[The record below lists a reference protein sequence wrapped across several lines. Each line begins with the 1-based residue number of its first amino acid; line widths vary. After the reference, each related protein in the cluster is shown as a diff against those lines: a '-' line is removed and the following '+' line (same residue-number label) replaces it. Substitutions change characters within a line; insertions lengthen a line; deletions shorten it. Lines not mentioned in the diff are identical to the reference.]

1 MSFPLLFILLFGV
14 VVAME
19 KSSHEVEAFQQ
30 IAGPVIINVNP
41 GETKSF
47 SWGLLAEN
55 NESSMLKIYSDGNG
69 SEFLSLPQ
77 NFRLAPGMTNYLVGN
92 VTIPINHP
100 TNQTLTPIIHSA
112 VSENDTS
119 NAGGANVVNI
129 ELSKIVTISIG
140 ANMTEQM
147 GNQSSTVTE
156 KGALIGFLSKGTINS
171 VITTPITKWIASGN
185 WSMNVNNG
193 NVTSFEINMTWNNI
207 DGTETHTHELENFT
221 PGKPVLLNSSDKNI
235 SIEGSVDVGTNQRV
249 VWKNIPSTININ
261 GGKTISISVDD
272 KMTNQ
277 HFASQPILGV
287 ITSFTTC
294 SDIPGPNMEILV
306 PCTQPSMLR

>member
-1 MSFPLLFILLFGV
+1 
-14 VVAME
+14 
-19 KSSHEVEAFQQ
+19 
-30 IAGPVIINVNP
+30 
-41 GETKSF
+41 
-47 SWGLLAEN
+47 
-55 NESSMLKIYSDGNG
+55 
-69 SEFLSLPQ
+69 
-77 NFRLAPGMTNYLVGN
+77 
-92 VTIPINHP
+92 
-100 TNQTLTPIIHSA
+100 
-112 VSENDTS
+112 
-119 NAGGANVVNI
+119 
-129 ELSKIVTISIG
+129 
-140 ANMTEQM
+140 
-147 GNQSSTVTE
+147 
-156 KGALIGFLSKGTINS
+156 
-171 VITTPITKWIASGN
+171 
-185 WSMNVNNG
+185 MNVNNG

-235 SIEGSVDVGTNQRV
+235 SIKGSLDVGTNQRV

-287 ITSFTTC
+287 ITSFATC